1 MRKLISLLRSK
12 TGFTLV
18 EVSISSVAM
27 LAMVSIFSLIPV
39 YKAQLATVTI
49 KETAHTI
56 TRAAISELEKQ
67 DQNSIPSI
75 QFRNIDLSGNQRNVP
90 INRSPDNLAAPIE
103 ITKNF
108 GQKENGDPINMTFD
122 TYIETFNI
130 NAIGDT
136 ETIGNEINV
145 ADGSNT
151 CRVSVIVAWKGR
163 QCGSISE
170 EHTIT
175 NNNINFTNAG
185 RITSSTDQCKD
196 EANADRNRCFC
207 TDDPTPASCGKGS
220 CRCQTK

>member
-49 KETAHTI
+49 KEKAHTI
-56 TRAAISELEKQ
+56 TRAVISQLEKQ
-67 DQNSIPSI
+67 DPNSEPKIHFKYISETT
-75 QFRNIDLSGNQRNVP
+75 NQQNVP
-90 INRSPDNLAAPIE
+90 INKSPENSGAIQ
-103 ITKNF
+103 ITKSF
-108 GQKENGDPINMTFD
+108 GQDENGDPIYMTFD
-122 TYIETFNI
+122 TYIEVFNI
-130 NAIGDT
+130 NAVGDPGSIGS
-136 ETIGNEINV
+136 ETIS

-163 QCGSISE
+163 QCGSVSE

-175 NNNINFTNAG
+175 NNKINFSVEGEG
-185 RITSSTDQCKD
+185 RITSSAQCS
-196 EANADRNRCFC
+196 ANADKNRCFC
-207 TDDPTPASCGKGS
+207 TGTQASCGKGS

>member
-1 MRKLISLLRSK
+1 MKIIKKLNSLLRSK

-18 EVSISSVAM
+18 EVTVSSTVMIS
-27 LAMVSIFSLIPV
+27 LISIFSLIPI

-90 INRSPDNLAAPIE
+90 INKSPKNLAAPIE

-122 TYIETFNI
+122 TYVEVFNI
-130 NAIGDT
+130 NAIGDPGSIGS
-136 ETIGNEINV
+136 ETIN

-151 CRVSVIVAWKGR
+151 CRVSVIVAWRGR
-163 QCGSISE
+163 QCGSVSE
-170 EHTIT
+170 EHTI
-175 NNNINFTNAG
+175 NNNSIDFSDEGEG
-185 RITSSTDQCKD
+185 RITSSAQCN
-196 EANADRNRCFC
+196 ANTDRNRCFC
-207 TDDPTPASCGKGS
+207 TGNPASCGRGS
-220 CRCQTK
+220 CRCQTN